1 MNAKIQT
8 DYTGESLAM
17 KRCLII
23 FLCLFHIFF
32 SGNIS
37 AQQSIDLVTVDNFKP
52 FRWLEDNRL
61 IGIDIDI
68 LTELGK
74 RIDVTFNIRIVPW
87 ARLINMVQQG
97 DIHGAFSANKTHD
110 RENFAHFIEVPLH
123 QSYFSIFVLEG
134 NQFKFDDITDLYGK
148 RIGKIRGFSIS
159 KEFDQAVKSNKINIH
174 EINSTEQYF
183 NLVKI
188 GRIDAFV
195 AAHYP
200 SLYEL
205 NTLGLSESIVP
216 LPKPA
221 SKIKQAYLMISKEA
235 ELKNRISIINNLNN
249 ALNHMLKDGTI
260 DNINAK
266 YLEN

>member
-1 MNAKIQT
+1 
-8 DYTGESLAM
+8 M

-32 SGNIS
+32 SRNIS

-52 FRWLEDNRL
+52 FRWLENNKL

-87 ARLINMVQQG
+87 ARLLSMVQQG
-97 DIHGAFSANKTHD
+97 DIHGAFSANKAHG

-123 QSYFSIFVLEG
+123 HSYFSVFVLEG
-134 NQFKFDDITDLYGK
+134 NEFKLDDITDLYGK
-148 RIGKIRGFSIS
+148 RIGTIRGFSIS

-174 EINSTEQYF
+174 EINSTKQYF
-183 NLVKI
+183 NLLMI
-188 GRIDAFV
+188 DRIDAFV
-195 AAHYP
+195 APHHP

-205 NTLGLSESIVP
+205 NSLGLSEIIVP
-216 LPKPA
+216 LKKPV
-221 SKIKQAYLMISKEA
+221 SKIKQAYLIISKKA
-235 ELKNRISIINNLNN
+235 EFENKIGIINNINN
-249 ALNHMLKDGTI
+249 ALKHMLKDGTI